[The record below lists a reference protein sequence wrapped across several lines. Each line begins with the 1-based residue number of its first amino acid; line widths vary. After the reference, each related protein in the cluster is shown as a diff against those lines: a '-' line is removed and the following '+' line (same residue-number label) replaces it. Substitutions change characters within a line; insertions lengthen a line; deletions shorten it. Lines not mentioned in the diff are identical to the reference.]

1 MLPRRPLVVTARHE
15 AGIQVKEFCDTL
27 PAIDGFILPDN
38 ADFIVKFFKEKEEDL
53 AQKLIVKLKS
63 DKGLEEPFANRL
75 KTLRFFTLFAKTFR
89 GRFQKVEHSCMWK

>member
-1 MLPRRPLVVTARHE
+1 MVTARHE

-27 PAIDGFILPDN
+27 PAIDGFILPDS

-63 DKGLEEPFANRL
+63 DKGLEELFANCL
-75 KTLRFFTLFAKTFR
+75 KPLRFFTLLAKTFR
-89 GRFQKVEHSCMWK
+89 GRFQNVEHSCM